1 MPLYLVLVPKLL
13 PYFYRQVPTL
23 YPSFVLFKFH
33 SVWSSTS
40 ESYSVPHLLQEGDHM
55 GLLAIVSKT
64 WSPPLETHPQTEAPL
79 SAHHLLFTLYP
90 QTPWCLIQPPL
101 HQWIILCSSW
111 ILNLHFSCCSLFQL
125 NLLSLQLCSLTLN
138 CSLNI
143 PADFSFRSP
152 RKVKVAQCP
161 TLATQVSHIAGGFFA
176 IWATR
181 EAQISKTCWSF

>member
-1 MPLYLVLVPKLL
+1 MFWYLSYYLISIDKFL
-13 PYFYRQVPTL
+13 PYIPVVYFLNFTL
-23 YPSFVLFKFH
+23 SEFPPQNPIVFLIYFK
-33 SVWSSTS
+33 
-40 ESYSVPHLLQEGDHM
+40 ERDHM

-64 WSPPLETHPQTEAPL
+64 WSPPLETHPQTEALL

-90 QTPWCLIQPPL
+90 QTPWSLIQPPL

-111 ILNLHFSCCSLFQL
+111 ILNLRFSCCSLFQL

-143 PADFSFRSP
+143 PADLSFRSP
-152 RKVKVAQCP
+152 RKVKVPQCP